1 MAESKESTH
10 PETDEESVKDPHKAS
25 WRHDSPLEEEY
36 EADETAGV
44 VIVESEV
51 LSQIYAM
58 LRRKRFRL
66 GVPEDAPEHL
76 WLCKVSV
83 AIAKVLNDYH
93 QGDFR
98 DTNCLAIGELLM
110 SELMDD
116 ISGSLAVAPVFMED
130 AVGFSVISGTTKI
143 MVHFS
148 QEDLDNAGI
157 VA

>member
-1 MAESKESTH
+1 MSEKNPQENDESH
-10 PETDEESVKDPHKAS
+10 AIDPNKDA
-25 WRHDSPLEEEY
+25 WRHDDQIEY
-36 EADETAGV
+36 EIDQTAGV

-51 LSQIYAM
+51 LQQIYNM
-58 LRRKRFRL
+58 LRRKRIRL
-66 GVPEDAPEHL
+66 GVPEDTPEHA

-93 QGDFR
+93 MGDFR

-110 SELMDD
+110 GELMDD
-116 ISGSLAVAPVFMED
+116 ISESLAVAPVFMED
-130 AVGFSVISGTTKI
+130 AVGFSVISGTCKI